1 MALRYTGKPEVANII
16 QSMKPDYGSS
26 AVAGLNDMAA
36 DYAFQSNENALNV
49 ASIANAKTAPEI
61 AKLQG
66 EAGVRMAGMA
76 ANQGLLNSLT
86 SAGSTITG
94 GFLKK
99 QQADRRAAQ
108 TADFYRNLFRAPGVG

>member
-26 AVAGLNDMAA
+26 AVAGLDDMAA

-76 ANQGLLNSLT
+76 ANQGLLNSLNST
-86 SAGSTITG
+86 GSTIAG
-94 GFLKK
+94 SIIKK
-99 QQADRRAAQ
+99 QQSDQRRKN
-108 TADFYRNLFRAPGVG
+108 TAEFYRNLFGTPGLG